1 MLRLNENRN
10 LTVVRL
16 CGPETELIFTR
27 VLIKEAALSRRVAES
42 AHSQHGLLAPSRPG
56 GPVRPVRPLTPT
68 RGPGGRPAMRGQS
81 EEIIEFS
88 SLSHNF

>member
-1 MLRLNENRN
+1 MLRLNENQN

-42 AHSQHGLLAPSRPG
+42 AHTQHGLLAPS
-56 GPVRPVRPLTPT
+56 
-68 RGPGGRPAMRGQS
+68 
-81 EEIIEFS
+81 
-88 SLSHNF
+88 